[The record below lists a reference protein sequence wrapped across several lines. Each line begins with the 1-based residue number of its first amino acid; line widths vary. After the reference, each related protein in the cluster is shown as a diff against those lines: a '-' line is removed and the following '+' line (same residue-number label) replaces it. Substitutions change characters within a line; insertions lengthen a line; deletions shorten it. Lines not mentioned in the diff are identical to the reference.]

1 MTKFPDRQRS
11 PENHILSYKSAK
23 KGFYCAHF
31 FIIGILKIKT
41 ATYFIYK
48 AIKS

>member
-1 MTKFPDRQRS
+1 MTNYLIDKEIPKT
-11 PENHILSYKSAK
+11 I
-23 KGFYCAHF
+23 FYFINQLTRAFIARIF